1 MRFVMNRID
10 EFCIVCIESLV
21 MFVEFVL
28 WYFVMFGVVI
38 YVIDFCCR
46 IEKIFNGEDKWLLVI
61 IGFCLIYDFIVVME
75 YVICL

>member
-1 MRFVMNRID
+1 MNRID

-46 IEKIFNGEDKWLLVI
+46 IEKILNGEDK
-61 IGFCLIYDFIVVME
+61 
-75 YVICL
+75 